1 MNAAML
7 RYVAQFQQSQAAQ
20 QQAINSGFIT
30 AMSGL
35 GARRDAAAT
44 VSAGLPAQYNTAYQ
58 AAQASNAKNDA
69 ALAPNLGPANS
80 TAAAAFIKA
89 NTANNSKA
97 GAAAHAADLG
107 SQAMMNAGITADYSQ
122 GATALS
128 NTKMS
133 NQSGL
138 DAQAANFALQQAH
151 DQATF
156 DQATAQADQTTKN
169 QEALFKYENPNAA
182 LTPAQQQAATNA
194 AAADQRAIG
203 FGFANNAALTAVTS
217 SPFYSTVTKALGGQN
232 AVLPNGQHISGS
244 PASIIAQIAG
254 SNMDIIHALLATD
267 VITPTELSAA
277 LGAVKGAPS

>member
-7 RYVAQFQQSQAAQ
+7 RYVAQFQQSQADQ

-35 GARRDAAAT
+35 GARRDAAAA

-80 TAAAAFIKA
+80 APALAYAKA
-89 NTANNSKA
+89 NAANNSKA
-97 GAAAHAADLG
+97 GASAHAADLG

-122 GATALS
+122 GQTALS
-128 NTKMS
+128 NTKMA

-156 DQATAQADQTTKN
+156 DQAQATTAQQVKD
-169 QEALFKYENPNAA
+169 QEAVFKYENPNAA
-182 LTPAQQQAATNA
+182 LTPAQAQAATNSA
-194 AAADQRAIG
+194 ALDTRAIG
-203 FGFANNAALTAVTS
+203 FGFTNNAALTAVTN

-232 AVLPNGQHISGS
+232 AVLPDGSHISGS
-244 PASIIAQIAG
+244 RASIIAQIAG
-254 SNMDIIHALLATD
+254 SNMDVIHALLATD
-267 VITPTELSAA
+267 AITPAELTAA
-277 LGAVKGAPS
+277 LGSAKSAPS